1 MDCDMKDIR
10 NLLLDCRA
18 ALRRADRN
26 FEKHPL
32 KERLDETLL
41 EIGQQKDEE
50 PEELGE
56 PETFAAQQVAYAW
69 QIATRT
75 LRMTHPEL
83 HNKLVERVHDM
94 LDADKLHDPA
104 TEILELQAKID
115 GHQTEVDELV
125 ALRLALATAVP
136 LTGRDAIGTETEI
149 AQRRLERLVQAATS
163 GGGLAPAPTGDAPI
177 DLELTRE
184 ELVAVVQ
191 GKRPLSR
198 WERGWCIA
206 EALVTTDFSS
216 TRLQKLGDAELAKLV
231 MNGPPSP
238 TST

>member
-1 MDCDMKDIR
+1 MKDIR

-26 FEKHPL
+26 FDKHPL

-50 PEELGE
+50 PEEQLGQ

-115 GHQTEVDELV
+115 ASAGEHQAQIDELA

-136 LTGRDAIGTETEI
+136 LTGRDAIGTDTEI
-149 AQRRLERLVQAATS
+149 AQRRIDKLVQAAVT
-163 GGGLAPAPTGDAPI
+163 GGFKAAPAGDDPI
-177 DLELTRE
+177 DLEHTRE

-231 MNGPPSP
+231 LQGPPSP
-238 TST
+238 SST

>member
-1 MDCDMKDIR
+1 MKDIR

-26 FEKHPL
+26 FDKHPL

-41 EIGQQKDEE
+41 ELGQQKEVE

-115 GHQTEVDELV
+115 ASTAAHQAEVDELA
-125 ALRLALATAVP
+125 ALRLALAAAVP
-136 LTGRDAIGTETEI
+136 LSGRDAIGTETEI
-149 AQRRLERLVQAATS
+149 SQRRIQRLVQAAVT
-163 GGGLAPAPTGDAPI
+163 GGFKAEPASDDPI
-177 DLELTRE
+177 DLAHSRE

-206 EALVTTDFSS
+206 EALVTTEFSS
-216 TRLQKLGDAELAKLV
+216 ARLQKLGDAELAKLV
-231 MNGPPSP
+231 LNGPAP
-238 TST
+238 TT